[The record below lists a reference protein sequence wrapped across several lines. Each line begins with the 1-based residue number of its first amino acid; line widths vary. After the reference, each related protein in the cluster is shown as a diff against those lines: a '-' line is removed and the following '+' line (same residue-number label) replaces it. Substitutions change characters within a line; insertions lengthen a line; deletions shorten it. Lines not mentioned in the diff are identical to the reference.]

1 MFLQNGSRI
10 FFLPPSHPLCQ
21 GNKRGTCWLSEP
33 LKSGLGESS
42 RAFSLCSFTFSHGD
56 IMNCSHFQPLP
67 SPSPS
72 SLPRNTEQASLFFPI
87 SVFEVTLERHC
98 SPVTQLSLL
107 SVSFHEY
114 LCRFMN
120 ICVISWI
127 FEVWR
132 DAFVICPCKS
142 DFEKGLKKNSVLR

>member
-33 LKSGLGESS
+33 LRVEWERAGELSG
-42 RAFSLCSFTFSHGD
+42 CVHISHRD
-56 IMNCSHFQPLP
+56 IMNCGHFQPLP
-67 SPSPS
+67 SPRPS

-87 SVFEVTLERHC
+87 SVFEATLERHC
-98 SPVTQLSLL
+98 SPLTQLSLL
-107 SVSFHEY
+107 SVSFPEY

-120 ICVISWI
+120 VCVISWI